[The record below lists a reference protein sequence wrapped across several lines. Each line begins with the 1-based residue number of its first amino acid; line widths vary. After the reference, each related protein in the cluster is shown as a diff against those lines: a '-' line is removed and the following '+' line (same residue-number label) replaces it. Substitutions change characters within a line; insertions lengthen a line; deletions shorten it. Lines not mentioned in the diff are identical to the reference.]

1 VFKNNKKATHKD
13 NLVIL
18 GLTQIIK
25 VYGIACYRGFKK
37 VKLSK
42 LKTKKYRL
50 GFIVFSVFEIA
61 CLVNLILFHNPISLL
76 YITLSIPAL
85 SLLDLFNVE
94 NRQIIKVSKAFKKHN
109 VYNRIGANGYY
120 PKLVNITNNDN
131 STIYNFYSNGNKLN
145 IFESNTD
152 TLEHAI
158 SKGTKS
164 YCRVVKVN
172 KSYRDTTIFEVLTAN
187 KPLITC
193 YSWNLDLVQEAY
205 NNNQSI
211 FLGIGYFKKV
221 LINFAEIPHLFIAG
235 ETGGGKGNITKSI
248 VLQIL
253 YRSMFEDIKLTVI
266 DFKEALDY
274 QVFQNTFTVLTEIE
288 QLQRLIDSL
297 MIESKKRSQI
307 LLSKSC
313 ENITEYNK
321 LSNVE
326 KMPRYFIVA
335 DEAVDAFPDTKKD
348 SPMAKMKD
356 DLTKLVRK
364 SRAVGIHFV
373 LTTQLPS
380 TAVFGNQLKNNIPG
394 RLCGRFAD
402 ESASRIVLDNNQ
414 ASKLPEIKGRMLYKV
429 GAELLEV
436 QTPKT
441 NNTVVSWF
449 VTNNKH
455 RFKIDSHKNKTL
467 NLDKSDDKQVTYDL
481 KEFKKNL

>member
-1 VFKNNKKATHKD
+1 MFKSNKKAIHKD
-13 NLVIL
+13 NSVFL
-18 GLTQIIK
+18 GFTQIIK
-25 VYGIACYRGFKK
+25 LYGIASYRGFKK

-42 LKTKKYRL
+42 LQTKKYRV
-50 GFIVFSVFEIA
+50 GFIVFSIFQLT
-61 CLVNLILFHNPISLL
+61 CLVNLILLHNPIAIL

-85 SLLDLFNVE
+85 NLLELFNMKT
-94 NRQIIKVSKAFKKHN
+94 RQVIKVSRALKKHN
-109 VYNRIGANGYY
+109 VYTRIGAKDYF
-120 PKLVNITNNDN
+120 PKLIDINLKEN
-131 STIYNFYSNGNKLN
+131 SATYKFNSNGNKLSV
-145 IFESNTD
+145 FEGNTD
-152 TLEHAI
+152 TLEFAL
-158 SKGTKS
+158 SKGTKQ
-164 YCRVVKVN
+164 YCRVVKVS
-172 KSYRDTTIFEVLTAN
+172 KSYNDTKIFEVLTAN

-193 YSWNLDLVQEAY
+193 YSWNLELIQEAY

-221 LINFAEIPHLFIAG
+221 MINFAEIPHLFVAG

-248 VLQIL
+248 ILQIL
-253 YRSMFEDIKLTVI
+253 YRSMFENIKLTVI

-274 QVFQNTFTVLTEIE
+274 QVFQNTFTVLTEIK
-288 QLQRLIDSL
+288 QLEHLINSL
-297 MIESKKRSQI
+297 MEESKRRSKI

-335 DEAVDAFPDTKKD
+335 DEAVDAFPDSKKD
-348 SPMAKMKD
+348 SKESKMKD

-402 ESASRIVLDNNQ
+402 ESASRIVLDNNK
-414 ASKLPEIKGRMLYKV
+414 ASQLPEIKGRMLYKV

-449 VTNNKH
+449 VTNYKH
-455 RFKIDSHKNKTL
+455 KFKISSYNNNNSKSI
-467 NLDKSDDKQVTYDL
+467 LDKENKQTL
-481 KEFKKNL
+481 SLEEFKKS

>member
-1 VFKNNKKATHKD
+1 VFKSNKKATHKD
-13 NLVIL
+13 NSVFL
-18 GLTQIIK
+18 GITQIIK
-25 VYGIACYRGFKK
+25 IYGIASYRGFKK
-37 VKLSK
+37 IKLSK
-42 LKTKKYRL
+42 LKIKKYRL
-50 GFIVFSVFEIA
+50 GFIVFSVFELA
-61 CLVNLILFHNPISLL
+61 CLGNLILFHNPIALL
-76 YITLSIPAL
+76 YITLSFPAL
-85 SLLDLFNVE
+85 SLLELFNI
-94 NRQIIKVSKAFKKHN
+94 NTRQVIKVSRAFKKHN
-109 VYNRIGANGYY
+109 VYTRIGAKDYF
-120 PKLVNITNNDN
+120 PKLIDIGLKEN
-131 STIYNFYSNGNKLN
+131 SSTYKFYSNGNKLS

-152 TLEHAI
+152 TLEYAL
-158 SKGTKS
+158 SKGTKQ
-164 YCRVVKVN
+164 YCRVVKVS
-172 KSYRDTTIFEVLTAN
+172 KSYNDTKIFEVLTAN

-193 YSWNLDLVQEAY
+193 YSWNLELIQEAY

-221 LINFAEIPHLFIAG
+221 MINFAEIPHIFIAG

-248 VLQIL
+248 ILQIL
-253 YRSMFEDIKLTVI
+253 YRSMFENIKLTVI

-274 QVFQNTFTVLTEIE
+274 QVFQNTFTVLTEIT
-288 QLQRLIDSL
+288 QLEHLIDSL
-297 MIESKKRSQI
+297 MVESKRRSKI

-326 KMPRYFIVA
+326 KMPRYFVVA
-335 DEAVDAFPDTKKD
+335 DEAVDAFPDSKKD
-348 SPMAKMKD
+348 VTLAKMKD

-402 ESASRIVLDNNQ
+402 ESASRIVLDNNK
-414 ASKLPEIKGRMLYKV
+414 ASQLPEIKGRMLYKV

-449 VTNNKH
+449 VTNYKH
-455 RFKIDSHKNKTL
+455 KFKISSYNNNNSKL
-467 NLDKSDDKQVTYDL
+467 SLDKENKQTL
-481 KEFKKNL
+481 SLEEFKKS